1 VTEAATQVG
10 ERETAARNA
19 FTLGT
24 ALAVTGSI
32 ALIVRVLV
40 PRFLGPVAFGE
51 YRLAEAAAELWFVV
65 LTFGVDAHLRREAA
79 LDPSRARGYLSGLA
93 ALRTAVGV
101 AGIAATSA
109 ILWAAGA
116 RATTVFLF
124 ALLATSQVF
133 VVLNN
138 SYAAYEHA
146 AGDVRWI
153 ARTNLATKVLWAG
166 AVVGV
171 LWTKPAGVTVA
182 LVAVLIEGGRFAWL
196 TARGVR
202 RHDLALRPDVRF
214 AGGAMLASLPFFVN
228 TVAHS
233 LYARIGTG
241 WLGAVSSDAEVGRF
255 GAASG
260 LASIALLG
268 MPLISWVLVPSAARA
283 AARSAGE
290 MTDLVASSLRV
301 SLLVFVPVALAFFVG
316 AEFLLALFFGP
327 AYVPAAPVLR
337 VLAPTFV
344 LAYASTVCAIALIQ
358 RGRIRFVA
366 GLSVAG
372 VGVTVLLDAL
382 LIPWGM
388 ATLGETG
395 GAQGAALAT
404 LGTEMVVTATL
415 AWMSRDAWQDPSLRR
430 TSLALGAGL
439 VAAAGTLA
447 FAPADGSLPRG
458 LALVVFA
465 ALVLT
470 AGGVDRGDLRFCGR
484 LVKRSRPTG
493 PPVPAA
499 VEVS

>member
-1 VTEAATQVG
+1 
-10 ERETAARNA
+10 
-19 FTLGT
+19 
-24 ALAVTGSI
+24 
-32 ALIVRVLV
+32 
-40 PRFLGPVAFGE
+40 
-51 YRLAEAAAELWFVV
+51 V

-93 ALRTAVGV
+93 ALRSTVGI
-101 AGIAATSA
+101 AGIAVTSLV
-109 ILWAAGA
+109 LWATGA
-116 RATTVFLF
+116 RDTTVFLF
-124 ALLATSQVF
+124 VLLATSQVF

-171 LWTKPAGVTVA
+171 LWTKPTGAAVA
-182 LVAVLIEGGRFAWL
+182 LVAVLIEAGRFTWL

-202 RHDLALRPDVRF
+202 RHGLALRPDVRF

-241 WLGAVSSDAEVGRF
+241 WLGAVSGDAEVGQF
-255 GAASG
+255 AAASG
-260 LASIALLG
+260 LATIALLG

-283 AARSAGE
+283 AARSASE
-290 MTDLVASSLRV
+290 MRDLVSSSLRV

-316 AEFLLALFFGP
+316 AESWLTLFFGP

-337 VLAPTFV
+337 ILAPTFV

-358 RGRIRFVA
+358 QGRIWV
-366 GLSVAG
+366 VAG
-372 VGVTVLLDAL
+372 VSLAGVVVTVILDAV

-404 LGTEMVVTATL
+404 LGTETVVTAAL
-415 AWMSRDAWQDPSLRR
+415 AWMSRDAWQDASLRR
-430 TSLALGAGL
+430 TSMALGAGL
-439 VAAAGTLA
+439 AAATGTLA
-447 FAPADGSLPRG
+447 LAPAHGSLPQV

-465 ALVLT
+465 ALVAT

-484 LVKRSRPTG
+484 LVRRSRPTG
-493 PPVPAA
+493 PMPAS